1 MEENAD
7 LHDDPS
13 PWMESLIRLW
23 QDSSSTA
30 SSIDHM
36 KMKTTFFS
44 LLFLFTRLELLQ
56 VYSCPDSITCL
67 TSTHAPAC
75 GKHGM
80 ERGSTGATGRNLGG
94 GGRQLGG
101 GCGKHGV
108 AGGSSGA
115 TEGSPDQ
122 LGRGQQLRVMTKW
135 NHRQLQLVSA
145 CLPGSK
151 ESTCSSYSC
160 LTRKVKEVVKCEVML
175 LGPTRVGR
183 YGWA

>member
-1 MEENAD
+1 
-7 LHDDPS
+7 
-13 PWMESLIRLW
+13 
-23 QDSSSTA
+23 
-30 SSIDHM
+30 
-36 KMKTTFFS
+36 
-44 LLFLFTRLELLQ
+44 
-56 VYSCPDSITCL
+56 
-67 TSTHAPAC
+67 
-75 GKHGM
+75 M

-145 CLPGSK
+145 CLTGSK

-160 LTRKVKEVVKCEVML
+160 LTRKVREVGKCEVML
-175 LGPTRVGR
+175 LGPKRKTGEREREHNTEHCAGH
-183 YGWA
+183 